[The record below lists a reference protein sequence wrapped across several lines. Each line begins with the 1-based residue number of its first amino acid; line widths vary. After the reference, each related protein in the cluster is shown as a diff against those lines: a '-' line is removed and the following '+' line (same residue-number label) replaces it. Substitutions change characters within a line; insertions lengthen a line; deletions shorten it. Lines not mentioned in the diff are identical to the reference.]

1 MNEKTV
7 RDIFREFLN
16 EQQSLLNPKKYEE
29 YEETISF
36 LEDYLDGYGRGYL
49 SWEEEELLDEI
60 YEEEDREYCDVFGSK
75 FVGSSQ
81 IRDFLEDFMI
91 RKTIT
96 SSDSLRNM
104 AAIMHKFVKWLH
116 EKGYMEDKEYEYTAP
131 LVDRLRNDLPKTKEV
146 THLLHKY
153 AWEHTVHGYTEELNS
168 GFIVNRVEPGKLWF
182 EDFVNLHEII
192 GPVIVSEEISSMC
205 EPGWMISLQLG
216 KVGDEW
222 RILGNG
228 NMFP

>member
-1 MNEKTV
+1 MDEKTL
-7 RDIFREFLN
+7 RDIFREFLD
-16 EQQSLLNPKKYEE
+16 EQQSLLNPKKYEA
-29 YEETISF
+29 YEETIF
-36 LEDYLDGYGRGYL
+36 YFEDYLDGYGRGYL
-49 SWEEEELLDEI
+49 SWEEEELRDEL
-60 YEEEDREYCDVFGSK
+60 YEKKDREYCDVFGSK

-96 SSDSLRNM
+96 SSESLKNM

-116 EKGYMEDKEYEYTAP
+116 EKSYMEDEEEYTAP
-131 LVDRLRNDLPKTKEV
+131 LVERLRNDLPKTREV

-153 AWEHTVHGYTEELNS
+153 ARQHLVHGYTEELNS

-182 EDFVNLHEII
+182 EDFVNLHKII

-205 EPGWMISLQLG
+205 KPGG
-216 KVGDEW
+216 
-222 RILGNG
+222 
-228 NMFP
+228 